1 MKYTKLGFI
10 RPAHAHVWVAS
21 TSNLHPNRHP
31 RISHLQGHPKVF
43 KVAIPLDVAFQFLSF
58 HHIPQGTCS
67 CYRCESLWIAESDIP
82 AFPAFPALLSIACE
96 DVNPGP
102 ADHPKTAQGP
112 ARARGRVFGTS
123 RRVLSARR
131 AETATESKQSKL
143 QSGMANSYREST
155 NSVISEYQLSNG
167 IKLTTTFPPPFD
179 PNIWEPSSGHCVVQV
194 WKIRRDP
201 MEDASEPAGDIWRS

>member
-1 MKYTKLGFI
+1 MDKCQEWPKAVFFCIEIHLGFI

-21 TSNLHPNRHP
+21 TSNPT
-31 RISHLQGHPKVF
+31 ISHLQGHPKVF

-67 CYRCESLWIAESDIP
+67 CCYRCESLWIAESDTP

-112 ARARGRVFGTS
+112 ARARGRVFGPS

-131 AETATESKQSKL
+131 AETATGSKQSKL
-143 QSGMANSYREST
+143 QSGILQPHIGNRQIQENFLST
-155 NSVISEYQLSNG
+155 N
-167 IKLTTTFPPPFD
+167 
-179 PNIWEPSSGHCVVQV
+179 C
-194 WKIRRDP
+194 P
-201 MEDASEPAGDIWRS
+201 MAFQWT